1 MSSRSSRSVSST
13 RSFEDIIGSIITNGS
28 GELEEKTAAS
38 VSLVK
43 QKFRDRRRQNSP
55 GRSVGST
62 NTDEERQNPPSP
74 IRQYNETRARSSSRP
89 PTPDRTRGNNRP
101 PTPDRNKNRRS
112 FFGDDSPSE
121 PAKVKPKGISLR
133 SLSRSPQK
141 RRAKDTDSKGSP
153 KSLTNRVRMQ
163 VKKTMNTTTKGEK
176 QSVETTTSGPLEQ
189 SEKTEISQANSKSK
203 QELNY
208 IERKG
213 DPNQKTRTA
222 EGPSAKIGKNPGTS
236 TSYSAED
243 MDKMKDIIRAQSEQ
257 IKFFEDCLKKRSN
270 NIEQLSLDLKLS
282 KRNEARLN
290 LELELH
296 DLKYSMFD
304 DYRRTMDR
312 GRLKSKSST
321 EESDEEEDPSTSLFA
336 NSNAAFIKLDQLDR
350 LYEQSKLEADNRF
363 SILQEEY
370 NRISS
375 AKSIFDDEASVDSKD
390 KIPTST
396 DLLRDRIKILEAEN
410 WKYSCDIS
418 ELRAELKSTQKS
430 PNDSTL
436 SKKEEN
442 RFYAHNLEKQA
453 LQDKIVALET
463 EIGFTSGQVDDKT
476 RTRRYR
482 SLEKNLDDY
491 VAEIMGLED
500 QLREKD
506 KIILKLKARNIE
518 MNTGTDKRN
527 NMDSNWSKTAGK
539 WYEKSKNRQTGQVV
553 YEGIE
558 IETSK
563 SWDYDK
569 MEAASTAIID
579 NTSRTNGPIR
589 NSNVSIK
596 RGINRRRTSDSTSRI
611 AMLRKRLDALAS
623 DHYSVGTEDTQR
635 SIKTTPY

>member
-13 RSFEDIIGSIITNGS
+13 RSFEDIIGTIIGNGS
-28 GELEEKTAAS
+28 GEPEEKTAAS

-43 QKFRDRRRQNSP
+43 QKFRERRRQNSP
-55 GRSVGST
+55 GGSIGSH

-89 PTPDRTRGNNRP
+89 PTPDRIRGNNKP

-112 FFGDDSPSE
+112 FFDDDSPSE
-121 PAKVKPKGISLR
+121 PAKVKSKGISLR
-133 SLSRSPQK
+133 SLSISSQK
-141 RRAKDTDSKGSP
+141 RRSKTADSKCSP
-153 KSLTNRVRMQ
+153 QSLTNRVRTQ
-163 VKKTMNTTTKGEK
+163 VKKTMNNTTKGEN
-176 QSVETTTSGPLEQ
+176 QTAGTTTFGPSEQ
-189 SEKTEISQANSKSK
+189 TQKQKVSQANTKST
-203 QELNY
+203 QELNR
-208 IERKG
+208 IGKTS
-213 DPNQKTRTA
+213 DPNQPGLST
-222 EGPSAKIGKNPGTS
+222 KIGKNAGT
-236 TSYSAED
+236 TASYSVED

-257 IKFFEDCLKKRSN
+257 IKFFEDCLMKRSN

-282 KRNEARLN
+282 KKTESRLT

-312 GRLKSKSST
+312 ERLKGKST
-321 EESDEEEDPSTSLFA
+321 NDDSDEGEDPSTSLFT

-350 LYEQSKLEADNRF
+350 LYEQSKLEADSRF
-363 SILQEEY
+363 SILQDEY

-375 AKSIFDDEASVDSKD
+375 AKSIYDDEASIDSKD
-390 KIPTST
+390 AMPTSM
-396 DLLRDRIKILEAEN
+396 DLLQKRIKILEAEN
-410 WKYSCDIS
+410 WKYSCDIG
-418 ELRAELKSTQKS
+418 ELRAELKSIQKS

-463 EIGFTSGQVDDKT
+463 EIGFTSGHVDDRT

-491 VAEIMGLED
+491 VTEIMGLED

-518 MNTGTDKRN
+518 MNTGSDNRN
-527 NMDSNWSKTAGK
+527 NMGSNWAKPAEK
-539 WYEKSKNRQTGQVV
+539 WYEKAQNRQTGQVV
-553 YEGIE
+553 FEGIE
-558 IETSK
+558 IETTK
-563 SWDYDK
+563 SW
-569 MEAASTAIID
+569 EVASTAIID
-579 NTSRTNGPIR
+579 NTSSTNGLIR
-589 NSNVSIK
+589 NQNLSIK
-596 RGINRRRTSDSTSRI
+596 RGVNRRRASDSTSRI

-635 SIKTTPY
+635 SINTTPY